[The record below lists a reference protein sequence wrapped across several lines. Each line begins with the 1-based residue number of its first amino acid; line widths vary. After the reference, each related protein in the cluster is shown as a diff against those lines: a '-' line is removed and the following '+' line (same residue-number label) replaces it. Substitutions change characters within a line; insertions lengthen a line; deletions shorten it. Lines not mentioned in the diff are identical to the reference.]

1 LRDGQRHMAPAH
13 RPAVEL
19 SDQTGCVLRFKQSKP
34 NEFRET
40 RSKSQ
45 NYREAV

>member
-1 LRDGQRHMAPAH
+1 MAPAH

-19 SDQTGCVLRFKQSKP
+19 SDQTGCFLRFKQSKP
-34 NEFRET
+34 NGIGET